1 MPGVKTGISKTVF
14 AAGLIVA
21 ILASSLISVVA
32 MTQLSGS
39 LGLKGAKGDKGDSGI
54 AGATG
59 STGATGAVGAAA
71 LPGMQG
77 VQGLRG
83 LSKPDYDSG
92 WISIAPGQTMT
103 LVHALNTTNVFVY
116 MVGMDAD
123 MNLLQSDYGWNLGGS
138 ADLHY
143 GAAWD
148 TLNTSSINV
157 MRGAYDSNWALIRVM
172 IWKI

>member
-1 MPGVKTGISKTVF
+1 MAGVETGISKTMF
-14 AAGLIVA
+14 AVGLVVA

-39 LGLKGAKGDKGDSGI
+39 LGLKGAKGDKGDSGV
-54 AGATG
+54 
-59 STGATGAVGAAA
+59 TGATGATGVTGAAGIQA
-71 LPGMQG
+71 LGIQG
-77 VQGLRG
+77 IQGPRG

-92 WISIAPGQTMT
+92 WISIAPGQTVT
-103 LVHALNTTNVFVY
+103 LVHALNTTNVLVY

-148 TLNTSSINV
+148 TLNVSSINV